1 MILGALVCRADVSGA
16 EPAAAAALDW
26 LLTASLAL
34 VPAALALTILA
45 KLQRLCALEHAAD
58 DADDV
63 YRQCFDKYVVGLA
76 SEAEAER
83 LRAYAGVLRAR
94 VAAERDLTEDDLRVL
109 AWVRDPTPP
118 RRRAQISRLSPEQAA
133 HLIGNPY
140 RRALLPRL

>member
-1 MILGALVCRADVSGA
+1 MRGA

-76 SEAEAER
+76 SEAEAEK

-118 RRRAQISRLSPEQAA
+118 REQGPRTVVHGLGDRLST
-133 HLIGNPY
+133 GVC
-140 RRALLPRL
+140 

>member
-1 MILGALVCRADVSGA
+1 MILGALVCRADVRGA

-26 LLTASLAL
+26 FLTASLAL

-58 DADDV
+58 DADDA

-76 SEAEAER
+76 SEAEAEK

-109 AWVRDPTPP
+109 AWVRDTPP
-118 RRRAQISRLSPEQAA
+118 GLHARAKGLHPFPFEDPQLS
-133 HLIGNPY
+133 GSGD
-140 RRALLPRL
+140 PR